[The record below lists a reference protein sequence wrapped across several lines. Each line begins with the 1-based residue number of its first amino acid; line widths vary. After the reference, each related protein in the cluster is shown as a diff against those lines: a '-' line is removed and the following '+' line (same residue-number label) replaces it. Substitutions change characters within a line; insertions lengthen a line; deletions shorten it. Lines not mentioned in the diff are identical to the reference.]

1 MRQARL
7 FVQETPLLRLNR
19 TTKGKSK
26 DKEPIED
33 DIYVESHFEVFGDVD
48 DDVEVFSDVESDI
61 EDNEG
66 FIDEEVVVLQSE
78 NERFEDLVDDDDL
91 QSFNVEASPEVS
103 IHASKSLASQSE
115 QISSEPARDF

>member
-1 MRQARL
+1 MNNIKS
-7 FVQETPLLRLNR
+7 FPLVVFRIFFKLPM
-19 TTKGKSK
+19 KSK

-33 DIYVESHFEVFGDVD
+33 DIDVESHFEVFGDVD
-48 DDVEVFSDVESDI
+48 DDVESDI

-66 FIDEEVVVLQSE
+66 VIDEEVVVLQSE
-78 NERFEDLVDDDDL
+78 NERFKDLVDDDDL

-103 IHASKSLASQSE
+103 NHASKSLVSQSE